1 MSDTHTH
8 APTQERAAETGAG
21 DPPLKSQYVNFA
33 FFKVD
38 PAWRRLP
45 EGERARGKKEFISVC
60 ESYPGV
66 LQLHSYSTVGIR
78 ADSDFMLWR
87 IGYDLDALQQMMGRL
102 FATGLGKYAT
112 LSYSYFSMTK
122 RSIYVDKHVHP
133 GQDGSRLKVVPGE
146 SKYLFVYPFIKSRP
160 WYSLPMEERQRM
172 MTQHIATGHKF
183 PSVKINTT
191 YSFGLDD
198 QEFVLAFETDEPKD
212 FLDLV
217 QVLRESE
224 ASKYTQQ
231 DIPSFTCV
239 RRTLAETLDLLGG

>member
-1 MSDTHTH
+1 M
-8 APTQERAAETGAG
+8 
-21 DPPLKSQYVNFA
+21 KSQYVNFA

-45 EGERARGKKEFISVC
+45 EGERSRGKKEFIAVC

-102 FATGLGKYAT
+102 FGTGLGKYVS

-133 GQDGSRLKVVPGE
+133 GQDGSRLRVVPGE

-160 WYSLPMEERQRM
+160 WYSLSMEDRQRM

-239 RRTLAETLDLLGG
+239 RRTLVETMDLLGG